1 MNQQH
6 SVRKVVQ
13 TRCSSNLTRAAG
25 EFGQIAPNGAIPIV
39 LCPRR
44 RKFGL
49 FITIPTGVTAILAS
63 SGADKGEVPPGT
75 HFAPPWVNCVYMVP
89 NQACTYNY
97 DVVACPTQD
106 NVMVQVDITLV
117 FRITNARQ
125 FCFTLGAQKF
135 DDMLKAVCEEAIRTK
150 VRGVNHKVV
159 YELRGSASDELLT
172 VMNKAFGNFGVIFV
186 NSTITNVLL
195 PKDVASALERITQLN
210 QKIKEH
216 KKSHEFEVKRLNDEH
231 DLSLQ
236 ELTLQN
242 ERMIAE
248 LEAEKQRLVIDMETK
263 KSEMEKQKEL
273 AIIKAHE
280 ERTVGLKA
288 VNALLVNEKIN
299 AETRKEQIVQ
309 EAQAAANKRILEAEH
324 WSENKIIQSEA
335 ELIEAQN
342 RAKVLLLEG
351 EAEAVASDCMK
362 EAREFDLKQ
371 RATAA
376 FQKLASK
383 GKIIING
390 KDGGSIVS
398 ELVGNSSDFVRR
410 IQQ

>member
-1 MNQQH
+1 
-6 SVRKVVQ
+6 
-13 TRCSSNLTRAAG
+13 
-25 EFGQIAPNGAIPIV
+25 
-39 LCPRR
+39 
-44 RKFGL
+44 
-49 FITIPTGVTAILAS
+49 
-63 SGADKGEVPPGT
+63 
-75 HFAPPWVNCVYMVP
+75 
-89 NQACTYNY
+89 
-97 DVVACPTQD
+97 
-106 NVMVQVDITLV
+106 
-117 FRITNARQ
+117 
-125 FCFTLGAQKF
+125 
-135 DDMLKAVCEEAIRTK
+135 
-150 VRGVNHKVV
+150 
-159 YELRGSASDELLT
+159 
-172 VMNKAFGNFGVIFV
+172 MNKAFGNFGVIFV

-351 EAEAVASDCMK
+351 EAEAVASGCMK